1 MVELIKIGIVF
12 LAVIALLYRKVS
24 LWLSLL
30 LATFLL
36 GILFRLPLRKILV
49 DVLSSFVDAN
59 TLLILGAFVSIL
71 FFSNLLKETGRMN
84 QILGGFRSTLKDIRL
99 VIALLPAIIGLMPI
113 MGGALV
119 SAPMVVEG
127 SDELKLTRERRTF
140 INFWF
145 RHVWE
150 YVLPTYPALILA
162 ASLIGIPVRE
172 FCWINLPLT
181 PAAILSGVVVGYW
194 GVSKSTKAY
203 KHLSG
208 RTAIS
213 ILLKNLAPLLFAL
226 ILVVGFKV
234 ELVYAFGITTAGM
247 ILLFRVKWEKILKGF
262 KESLGVE
269 LLLTVAIVMGFKK
282 VLESTHSI
290 PAVSEALSSFGIPLW
305 LIAMFVPFL
314 VGLMTGVTIA
324 PIGIGF
330 PILIPLLRAHPDY
343 LYYMML
349 AFAGGICGVLLS
361 PLHLCLVLT
370 REYFKA
376 DWKGVYRLL
385 WFPVASILLAGLLW
399 TLLFHYL

>member
-1 MVELIKIGIVF
+1 MVELLKIGVVF
-12 LAVIALLYRKVS
+12 LAVIALLYRKIS

-30 LATFLL
+30 LVTFLL
-36 GILFRLPLRKILV
+36 GILFGLPLRQILA
-49 DVLSSFVDAN
+49 DVLSSILDAN

-84 QILGGFRSTLKDIRL
+84 QILEGFRSTLKDIRL

-113 MGGALV
+113 VGGALV

-127 SDELKLTRERRTF
+127 SDELKLSPERRTF
-140 INFWF
+140 INYWF

-162 ASLIGIPVRE
+162 ASLIDIPVRKL
-172 FCWINLPLT
+172 CWIHFPLT
-181 PAAILSGVVVGYW
+181 PAAILSGILAGYW
-194 GVSKSTKAY
+194 GVSRSTGAY
-203 KHLSG
+203 QNLSAK
-208 RTAIS
+208 TATS

-234 ELVYAFGITTAGM
+234 ELVYAFGVTIAGM
-247 ILLFRVKWEKILKGF
+247 IFLFRIGWGKIMKGF
-262 KESLGVE
+262 KDSLGVE
-269 LLLTVAIVMGFKK
+269 LLLTVAFVMGFKK
-282 VLESTHSI
+282 VLESTQSI

-305 LIAMFVPFL
+305 LIAMVVPFL

-330 PILIPLLRAHPDY
+330 PILIPFLRAHPDY
-343 LYYMML
+343 FYYMML

-376 DWKGVYRLL
+376 DWRGVYRLL
-385 WFPVASILLAGLLW
+385 WFPVASILIAGLLW